1 MDNPFEKTPEELKQ
15 NRVTCPNCDEVE
27 FIHVSIIGSVRCSRC
42 GCLLSPPPVINFGDV
57 TKRRFKVFEERAEQP
72 DHEVTYRGYE
82 PTKDELEQEIKAQ
95 LSLFTGDKSCSTK

>member
-27 FIHVSIIGSVRCSRC
+27 FINISIIGSVRCSRC
-42 GCLLSPPPVINFGDV
+42 GCLLSPPPATNFEDV

-82 PTKDELEQEIKAQ
+82 PSKEEIEQAIRDEFNK
-95 LSLFTGDKSCSTK
+95 K